1 MYAHNNKN
9 SDSEDKTTSKE
20 ASGITARAILGP
32 VLARFSEKRALIAKK
47 SNSILE
53 ATESPQQAHENA
65 QNIFVSREEKPQN
78 SREKG
83 AMGGVLKAGGHGD
96 KFQDRTRELAGI
108 LRKMAF
114 VPSKALASA
123 LPQGRPP
130 TNLVGERYLSWLTKS
145 RQDMAQSRMNAVI
158 PPPIGSTSPAQ
169 NQPTATYPGMNSAP
183 PAPAQAPAQPKPPAG
198 SNASHSP
205 FSLGNDGVLNTI
217 GKLSPFKV
225 EHGQIQAG
233 MGNAYGNMP
242 NTPTQKGVG

>member
-9 SDSEDKTTSKE
+9 SDQEDKTTSKE

-53 ATESPQQAHENA
+53 ATERPQQAPENT
-65 QNIFVSREEKPQN
+65 QNIFVAREEKPQN

-83 AMGGVLKAGGHGD
+83 AMGEVLKAGGHGD

-108 LRKMAF
+108 LKKMAF

-130 TNLVGERYLSWLTKS
+130 TNLVGDRYLSWLTKS
-145 RQDMAQSRMNAVI
+145 RQDLAQSRMNAVI
-158 PPPIGSTSPAQ
+158 PPPIGSQTPPQ

-183 PAPAQAPAQPKPPAG
+183 PAPAPQKPPAG

-225 EHGQIQAG
+225 EQGQIQAG
-233 MGNAYGNMP
+233 MGNSYGNMP